1 MTQKNQPP
9 TLADWLNLKS
19 KPDFTK
25 ARPLGTF
32 IGLCLLPFVIILIA
46 TLAATM
52 WDFLRAAIRYGPY
65 ADDTTG
71 EAIRNIGLVLAA
83 FFGAPFLVWR
93 TWVAARQTNLQD
105 EALFNDKINAAATDL
120 AARRQVTRV
129 VEQDQKEVV
138 LTEWEDDLVTRAAAI
153 DRLEGLALEAMERQD
168 YAPAQRIARMLSI
181 YVQEL
186 SRAYPSLN
194 PPDDASTR
202 GLREWA
208 HGLIPARPD
217 MERAAQSLGRINPQD
232 ETMRAAFGPRN
243 IDLRRCNLQGFD
255 LRGLNLQGANLD
267 MAHLQGAD
275 LRRAH
280 LHGAH
285 LGQAQLQG
293 AELWRAKLQ
302 GARLLGAQLQGA
314 NLLRAQLQGAA
325 LRAARLQGAVLGGAR
340 MSDSTDLNDA
350 ALRGASLR
358 SVDDTTIGLL
368 RPFWHDI
375 FTDGTVDVRPETRPT
390 HWRDEEL
397 EASVFLPDPT
407 SPFATAWR
415 DWAAGAHPDV
425 TIAPD
430 WQH

>member
-9 TLADWLNLKS
+9 TLADWLNLRR

-32 IGLCLLPFVIILIA
+32 IGICLLPFAIILIA
-46 TLAATM
+46 MLAATM
-52 WDFLRAAIRYGPY
+52 WDFLRAAIRYGLY

-120 AARRQVTRV
+120 AARRQVTKAV
-129 VEQDQKEVV
+129 VPGGRSEKHQDF
-138 LTEWEDDLVTRAAAI
+138 WEDDLVTRAAAI

-168 YAPAQRIARMLSI
+168 YVPAQRIARMLSI

-186 SRAYPSLN
+186 SRAYPPLN
-194 PPDDASTR
+194 PDDEAR
-202 GLREWA
+202 IAYYGVWEEPVF
-208 HGLIPARPD
+208 PARPD

-255 LRGLNLQGANLD
+255 LSGLNLQGANLE
-267 MAHLQGAD
+267 MAHLQGAN
-275 LRRAH
+275 
-280 LHGAH
+280 
-285 LGQAQLQG
+285 LGLAQLQG
-293 AELWRAKLQ
+293 AHLWEAQ
-302 GARLLGAQLQGA
+302 MSESTNLG
-314 NLLRAQLQGAA
+314 
-325 LRAARLQGAVLGGAR
+325 
-340 MSDSTDLNDA
+340 DA

-397 EASVFLPDPT
+397 EASVFLPDST

>member
-9 TLADWLNLKS
+9 TLADWLNLRR

-32 IGLCLLPFVIILIA
+32 FGICLLLIVGFLIA
-46 TLAATM
+46 MLAATM
-52 WDFLRAAIRYGPY
+52 WDFLRAAFRSGPY

-186 SRAYPSLN
+186 SRAYPPLD
-194 PPDDASTR
+194 PDDD
-202 GLREWA
+202 A
-208 HGLIPARPD
+208 HLAGYEVWEEPVIPARPD
-217 MERAAQSLGRINPQD
+217 MESAAQSLGRINPPD
-232 ETMRAAFGPRN
+232 ETNRAAFGRGN

-255 LRGLNLQGANLD
+255 LRGLNLQGANLE
-267 MAHLQGAD
+267 MAQLQGANLGRAQLQGAD
-275 LRRAH
+275 L
-280 LHGAH
+280 GW
-285 LGQAQLQG
+285 AQLQG
-293 AELWRAKLQ
+293 ASL
-302 GARLLGAQLQGA
+302 GGAQLQGA
-314 NLLRAQLQGAA
+314 NLSFANLQSTDLMLTDLRGAF
-325 LRAARLQGAVLGGAR
+325 LFSARLQGANVNATQMSGNTNLGMA
-340 MSDSTDLNDA
+340 D
-350 ALRGASLR
+350 LRGAAVWV
-358 SVDDTTIGLL
+358 VDATTLEQLMPHWETIIYFGVTL
-368 RPFWHDI
+368 PNDAPAHWVQ
-375 FTDGTVDVRPETRPT
+375 TDGAIGSSNYYR
-390 HWRDEEL
+390 
-397 EASVFLPDPT
+397 
-407 SPFATAWR
+407 AWR
-415 DWAAGAHPDV
+415 DWVAKAHPDV
-425 TIAPD
+425 IIAPD

>member
-9 TLADWLNLKS
+9 TLTDWLSLRV
-19 KPDFTK
+19 KPDCTK
-25 ARPLGTF
+25 ARPLGAF
-32 IGLCLLPFVIILIA
+32 VGFCLIVIVVFLVA
-46 TLAATM
+46 MLAATM
-52 WDFLRAAIRYGPY
+52 WDFLRAALRLGPY
-65 ADDTTG
+65 AQDATG

-105 EALFNDKINAAATDL
+105 EALFNDKINAATDL

-186 SRAYPSLN
+186 SRAYPPLD
-194 PPDDASTR
+194 PDDEAQL
-202 GLREWA
+202 GGHEVWEEPVF
-208 HGLIPARPD
+208 PARPD

-232 ETMRAAFGPRN
+232 ETIRAAFGRGN

-255 LRGLNLQGANLD
+255 LRGLNLQGANLE
-267 MAHLQGAD
+267 MAHLQGAN
-275 LRRAH
+275 
-280 LHGAH
+280 
-285 LGQAQLQG
+285 LG
-293 AELWRAKLQ
+293 
-302 GARLLGAQLQGA
+302 
-314 NLLRAQLQGAA
+314 RAQ
-325 LRAARLQGAVLGGAR
+325 LQGAVLGGAQ
-340 MSDSTDLNDA
+340 MSESTNLGDA
-350 ALRGASLR
+350 TLRGASLR

-375 FTDGTVDVRPETRPT
+375 FTDGTVDVESEKRPT
-390 HWRDEEL
+390 HWRDEVL

-415 DWAAGAHPDV
+415 DWVAKAHPDV
-425 TIAPD
+425 IIAPD
-430 WQH
+430 WPR